1 MIILIL
7 KRRKRNEDKNNAQI
21 LFALRTNGA
30 QEGEEK
36 RALRTP
42 QQDTGTWIWNYL
54 RWLTIL
60 YDQGRI

>member
-21 LFALRTNGA
+21 LFALRKNGA

-36 RALRTP
+36 RALRTS
-42 QQDTGTWIWNYL
+42 QQDTGTWIWNCL

-60 YDQGRI
+60 YDQGHI

>member
-42 QQDTGTWIWNYL
+42 QQDTGT
-54 RWLTIL
+54 
-60 YDQGRI
+60 

>member
-21 LFALRTNGA
+21 LFALRKNGA

-36 RALRTP
+36 RALRTS
-42 QQDTGTWIWNYL
+42 QQDAGTWIWNYL

-60 YDQGRI
+60 YDQGHI

>member
-21 LFALRTNGA
+21 LFALIKNGA

-36 RALRTP
+36 RALRTS
-42 QQDTGTWIWNYL
+42 QQDTGT
-54 RWLTIL
+54 
-60 YDQGRI
+60 